1 MDCKE
6 GKEFIGLYLAGD
18 LPQEKMAELTE
29 HILVCPKCN
38 EEFKEAK
45 RYELSVKEALLST
58 AQKMRSP
65 KSRVLKK
72 IEPEAK
78 KRRRRSRFM
87 SMYLFLLILIGSLC
101 LAILLTYAF
110 LSAVSR
116 AKIARQKEL
125 TASELQL
132 LTKAILLY
140 HSDHGE
146 YPQDGN
152 TSLVLALSSK
162 RKDKPDSQYY
172 EFPAKRLKNGVFL
185 DCWETPY
192 IYIRTESAFVIYSAG
207 PNRKDESRFGDDISP

>member
-18 LPQEKMAELTE
+18 LPEEKMAELTE
-29 HILVCPKCN
+29 HISVCPKCN

-45 RYELSVKEALLST
+45 RYELSVKEALLLT

-87 SMYLFLLILIGSLC
+87 SVYLFLLILIGSLC
-101 LAILLTYAF
+101 LALLLTYAAM
-110 LSAVSR
+110 SAVSR

-125 TASELQL
+125 TAGELQL
-132 LTKAILLY
+132 IANAIRLY
-140 HSDHGE
+140 HNDYSQ

-152 TSLVLALSSK
+152 ANLVLALSSK

-172 EFPAKRLKNGVFL
+172 EFPPKRLKNGVFL
-185 DCWETPY
+185 DCWETLY
-192 IYIRTESAFVIYSAG
+192 IYIRTDSAFVIYSAG
-207 PNRKDESRFGDDISP
+207 PNRKDDGRFGDDISP